1 MAALDLAGIY
11 DAVQSHLLA
20 TGEFD
25 RVAAHEP
32 KNAPGKG
39 LTAAVWLAKILPDP
53 AASGLGT
60 SAGRIELSIRLYC
73 PMLREPQD
81 DIDLDL
87 ARATHAVMTALHGD
101 FTLGGLVRTV
111 DLLGMSSADGVAGE
125 AGYLNQDGKL
135 YRVMVITVPVLVNDL
150 WDQEA

>member
-1 MAALDLAGIY
+1 MAALDIAAIY

-25 RVAAHEP
+25 RVAGHEP

-39 LTAAVWLAKILPDP
+39 LTAAVWLAKIQPDP
-53 AASGLGT
+53 SASGMDV
-60 SAGRIELSIRLYC
+60 SAGRITLSVRLYV
-73 PMLREPQD
+73 PMLSEPQD
-81 DIDLDL
+81 DIDLNL

-101 FTLGGLVRTV
+101 FTLGGLIKAI
-111 DLLGMSSADGVAGE
+111 DLLGMSSADGLTGE

-135 YRVMVITVPVLVNDL
+135 YRVMVITVPLLVNDL